1 MEIKLIWSVPHI
13 IGITT
18 IIFAFFY
25 SFLPKKKKEQNVKI
39 KITQTLMWGGKN
51 IDDAQTDLLSGKQ
64 HHSKCSFA
72 NDEHSSKVDT

>member
-1 MEIKLIWSVPHI
+1 MICASYHWNHYYHFCIFLLIF
-13 IGITT
+13 T
-18 IIFAFFY
+18 
-25 SFLPKKKKEQNVKI
+25 KKKKEQNVKI
-39 KITQTLMWGGKN
+39 KIMQTLMWGGKN